1 MSGQLPYKD
10 GVLLGQ
16 GIVGR
21 DVETA
26 GGAGLAPGHVD
37 VAITGADTKVS
48 SFRLELELMMVW
60 FRPTQRATPERD

>member
-10 GVLLGQ
+10 GVLLGL

-26 GGAGLAPGHVD
+26 GGAGLEAPGHVD
-37 VAITGADTKVS
+37 VAIIGRAQKFLVS
-48 SFRLELELMMVW
+48 DW
-60 FRPTQRATPERD
+60 NWN